1 MEPTFYDYKWFEEK
15 CNQIGMNV
23 KRAVNSIGTLGGG
36 NHFIEVGKSEG
47 TGNTCITIHCGSRQ
61 FGSKVC
67 EYWQN
72 APARRKQASIK
83 AEFDVGLKKIKSTLK
98 GVEIKKAI
106 DRLRSDLGMNNKMAK
121 GLSYL
126 EGEDMQGYL
135 ADMIF
140 CQIYAHE
147 NRRVIAAEIVKALNA
162 NIRPIEIETVH
173 NYIDFNDLV
182 IRKGAVSAHE
192 GEIFILP
199 FNMEDGILLCK
210 GKGNEEWN
218 NSAPH
223 GAGRFMS
230 RRKAKEKCSA
240 EVARERMEAKGIY
253 ASVIPVDEVKE
264 AYKDPKIIE
273 DAIEPTAEII
283 DRIIPIMTMKE
294 DDKKKKKLT
303 VYRGLK

>member
-1 MEPTFYDYKWFEEK
+1 
-15 CNQIGMNV
+15 
-23 KRAVNSIGTLGGG
+23 
-36 NHFIEVGKSEG
+36 
-47 TGNTCITIHCGSRQ
+47 
-61 FGSKVC
+61 
-67 EYWQN
+67 
-72 APARRKQASIK
+72 
-83 AEFDVGLKKIKSTLK
+83 
-98 GVEIKKAI
+98 
-106 DRLRSDLGMNNKMAK
+106 
-121 GLSYL
+121 
-126 EGEDMQGYL
+126 
-135 ADMIF
+135 
-140 CQIYAHE
+140 
-147 NRRVIAAEIVKALNA
+147 
-162 NIRPIEIETVH
+162 
-173 NYIDFNDLV
+173 
-182 IRKGAVSAHE
+182 
-192 GEIFILP
+192 
-199 FNMEDGILLCK
+199 MEDGILLCK

-230 RRKAKEKCSA
+230 IRKAKEKCSA